1 MTLRLAKLEDIPRC
15 VELVR
20 NFHLVSPFNHMVFE
34 SEGVRRTLV
43 HFISDPNQFLVL
55 LLLHEDLPVGLLIAC
70 LQPLLTGSQK
80 VATELCWWVEPEFRS
95 RVQSERLIDA
105 FEYWAR
111 KVGAHTTVLSSL
123 HGDLHKPLA
132 RYYTRRGYRP
142 VEYTFMKEV

>member
-15 VELVR
+15 VELVSH
-20 NFHLVSPFNHMVFE
+20 FHQVSPFSHMVFDG
-34 SEGVRRTLV
+34 EGLHNTLA

-55 LLLHEDLPVGLLIAC
+55 LLLHEDLPVGLLVAC
-70 LQPLLTGSQK
+70 LQPLLGGCQN
-80 VATELCWWVEPEFRS
+80 VATELYWWVEPEFRG
-95 RVQSERLIDA
+95 RVKSERLIDA